1 MSRRNAYSN
10 QIIALALFHRY
21 GWLIV
26 MLTFMQFFP
35 SLYIV
40 SAFFLAF
47 AVWSFGLLQAINESG
62 STSIVPIKTP
72 TISQ

>member
-1 MSRRNAYSN
+1 MSRRNAHSN

-40 SAFFLAF
+40 SAFFPCFCRLVF
-47 AVWSFGLLQAINESG
+47 YRL
-62 STSIVPIKTP
+62 
-72 TISQ
+72 

>member
-1 MSRRNAYSN
+1 MSRRDVYLN

-40 SAFFLAF
+40 SAF
-47 AVWSFGLLQAINESG
+47 GLLQAINESG